1 MAMRSPLM
9 LFATAA
15 LAASVSFAQRPGFN
29 YDESKVPSYTLPDP
43 LVFRNGDP
51 VRSPADWT
59 NRRAEVLALF
69 EEHVYGRAPAQPEAM
84 HFEVLEQ
91 DGNALEGR
99 ARRKQAAVYFTAGKQ
114 GPRME
119 LLLYL
124 PPATADP
131 VPVFLAPNFSGNHTV
146 HRDPA
151 IRLSQSWI
159 RSKDAGVVEN
169 RATEAARG
177 QNAGR
182 WAVDAILE
190 RGYGL
195 ATVYYGDIDPDFDDG
210 FRNGVHALDG
220 PRRPDSWGSI
230 AAWAWGLSRALD
242 YLETDADIDAG
253 RVALMGHS
261 RLGKAAL
268 WAGAADERF
277 AIVISNNSGCGGAAL
292 SRRRFGETVKRI
304 NTSFPH
310 WFNDNFTRYNDNED
324 ALPVDQHMLLALIA
338 PRPLYVAGA
347 EEDLW
352 ADPNGEFLSAAHAG
366 AVYELLGK
374 KGLGVS
380 EQPAVEEPIMNTV
393 GYHLRKG
400 RHDVTAYDW
409 LRYLDFADLHWRR

>member
-1 MAMRSPLM
+1 MRLPTM
-9 LFATAA
+9 LC
-15 LAASVSFAQRPGFN
+15 AASVLAAAAAFAQRPGFN
-29 YDESKVPSYTLPDP
+29 YDEAKVPSYKLPNP
-43 LVFRNGDP
+43 LAFNNGEP

-59 NRRAEVLALF
+59 NRRRAEVLALF
-69 EEHVYGRAPAQPEAM
+69 AEHVYGRAPARPEELR
-84 HFEVLEQ
+84 FDLLEQ
-91 DGNALEGR
+91 DDNALDGK
-99 ARRKQAAVYFTAGKQ
+99 ARRKQAAVYFTADKQ

-124 PPATADP
+124 PPETAKP
-131 VPVFLAPNFSGNHTV
+131 VPVFLAPNFGGNHTI
-146 HRDPA
+146 HPDPA
-151 IRLSQSWI
+151 IRLSTSWM
-159 RSKDAGVVEN
+159 RAQGAGVVDH
-169 RATEAARG
+169 RATEASRG
-177 QNAGR
+177 TSAGR
-182 WAVDAILE
+182 WAVDKILE

-210 FRNGVHALDG
+210 FQNGVHQLDASRDSG
-220 PRRPDSWGSI
+220 SWGSL

-242 YLETDADIDAG
+242 YLETDADIDSG

-277 AIVISNNSGCGGAAL
+277 AIVISNDSGCGGAAL

-310 WFNDNFTRYNDNED
+310 WFNDNFTAYNDNED

-352 ADPNGEFLSAAHAG
+352 ADPNGEFLSAMHAG
-366 AVYELLGK
+366 AVYELLGE
-374 KGLGVS
+374 KGLGVARR
-380 EQPAVEEPIMNTV
+380 PAVEQPIMNTV

-400 RHDVTAYDW
+400 KHDVTEYDW
-409 LRYLDFADLHWRR
+409 LRYLDFADMHWGR